1 MRRQFSAT
9 CGVFMCSSPKWGIL
23 SILKFGR
30 SREQHVADSFN
41 HSLYLFK
48 NCSTPATWG
57 KQAERNVT
65 ICTSVSSRD
74 STKMCTHQAQF
85 TIFRVLTCLLLLG
98 VRCMCVVWV
107 CAVCLWCV
115 IGVLFVCLVVCVGVR
130 RCVWL
135 CVCGCG
141 VSHTLSRSRF
151 SKTCWCKRSVWKVLE
166 TATRSKKTWNHCGR
180 SKASKSRHHGKDFV
194 FPW

>member
-9 CGVFMCSSPKWGIL
+9 CGVVMCSSPKWGIL

-48 NCSTPATWG
+48 NCSTPAILRETSW
-57 KQAERNVT
+57 AECHEPFARQYRPETPRKCALVRH
-65 ICTSVSSRD
+65 SSP
-74 STKMCTHQAQF
+74 S
-85 TIFRVLTCLLLLG
+85 LG
-98 VRCMCVVWV
+98 SWRVVWA

-151 SKTCWCKRSVWKVLE
+151 SKTYWCKRSLWKVLE
-166 TATRSKKTWNHCGR
+166 TATRSKKTWNHCGK
-180 SKASKSRHHGKDFV
+180 SKALKNRHHGK
-194 FPW
+194 